1 MSNSGSSSSLSR
13 RALLQGVGAVT
24 GAAVRLG
31 LPPLAAMF
39 NTNGTAYAAG
49 AAASSAI
56 PTRFVFWFNGNGIP
70 EKYWVPR
77 ETGSAYALPTCLQP
91 LAPHRDSINIVT
103 GLDSPAARL
112 PGPGNS
118 HYPSMSALVSGR
130 VYTGKGAGGPSFDQV
145 VAQKIGGATRF
156 RSLEVGVCQESFG
169 EAIQRNMSWADRDRP
184 LPPEMIPHRLFDRLL
199 GQKDAA
205 LIEREKS
212 VLDAVRGQAQSLRA
226 RLGAEDKA
234 RLDEYLTS
242 VRELENSIATLPPE
256 YKESVERPS
265 EALDLRDYPRIAKIQ
280 SDLLVH
286 ALASGQ
292 TRVASYMLTKCQ
304 GLTRF
309 PWLGHTA
316 QRHHEYTHGEV
327 ETPRGMRILRDICRW
342 HVEEFAYLLGRL
354 KSTPEGAGSLLDH
367 TALLFVHEHAEANAH
382 KNNNLAAI
390 VAGGRAGRMKTGVH
404 TRTTG
409 TLGDLYLTVAEEV
422 LGARIGAFPT
432 AARKLT
438 EIV

>member
-1 MSNSGSSSSLSR
+1 MPSKPLSR
-13 RALLQGVGAVT
+13 RLLLRGFGAT
-24 GAAVRLG
+24 GALIRLG
-31 LPPLAAMF
+31 LPPLEAMF
-39 NTNGTAYAAG
+39 NPNGTAYAAETTG
-49 AAASSAI
+49 I

-77 ETGSAYALPTCLQP
+77 ETGAGYSLPSCLQP
-91 LAPHRDSINIVT
+91 LAPHREDVHIVT

-118 HYPSMSALVSGR
+118 HYPSMSALMSGR
-130 VYTGKGAGGPSFDQV
+130 VYTGKGAGGPSLDQLI
-145 VAQKIGGATRF
+145 ARRIGGETRF
-156 RSLEVGVCQESFG
+156 RSVEIGVCQESFG
-169 EAIQRNMSWADRDRP
+169 ESIQRNMSWVDRDRP
-184 LPPEMIPHRLFDRLL
+184 LPPEMIPHRLFDRLF
-199 GQKDAA
+199 GHKDAA

-212 VLDAVRGQAQSLRA
+212 VLDAVRVQAQTLRA
-226 RLGAEDKA
+226 RLGSSDKA
-234 RLDEYLTS
+234 RLDEYLGS

-256 YKESVERPS
+256 YKELVERPS
-265 EALDLRDYPRIAKIQ
+265 EGLDLRDYPRVAKIQ

-304 GLTRF
+304 SLARF

-354 KSTPEGAGSLLDH
+354 KATPEGAGNLLDH

-390 VAGGRAGRMKTGVH
+390 VAGHAGKLKTGLH

-409 TLGDLYLTVAEEV
+409 TLGDLYLTVAEEA

-432 AARKLT
+432 AERKLT